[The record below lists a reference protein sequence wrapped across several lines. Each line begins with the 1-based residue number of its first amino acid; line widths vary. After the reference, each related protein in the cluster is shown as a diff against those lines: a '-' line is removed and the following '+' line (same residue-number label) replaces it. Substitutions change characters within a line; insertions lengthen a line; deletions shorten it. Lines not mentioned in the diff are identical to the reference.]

1 MKLERLTCH
10 TPVAAARAELIRRVD
25 RTHPPHPFDQV
36 GKKAPVWV
44 VDPRTTVDHIGTVP
58 LLTGREHRNIWE
70 PGAVKLMSFPSHTS
84 TRTTRQLVN
93 NNPTKIAMSPHEPR
107 L

>member
-70 PGAVKLMSFPSHTS
+70 PGSGETYELSITHFYPDDKAVS
-84 TRTTRQLVN
+84 Q
-93 NNPTKIAMSPHEPR
+93 
-107 L
+107 

>member
-25 RTHPPHPFDQV
+25 RTHHTRSIESEKSTRLGCRSPYHGGSYWF
-36 GKKAPVWV
+36 
-44 VDPRTTVDHIGTVP
+44 GTP
-58 LLTGREHRNIWE
+58 SHWQ
-70 PGAVKLMSFPSHTS
+70 GAVKLMSFPPHTS

-93 NNPTKIAMSPHEPR
+93 NNPTKIAMSPAYR
-107 L
+107 TKLLRRI